1 MATSSGGYS
10 QPYMIDSQTGRV
22 WRQVVDQDKKLL
34 VFESVPYENV
44 NGDISTV
51 PNETAT
57 ALVQNNSL
65 LHKAPII
72 HNQPQVSL
80 DNLHLIVSYTIN
92 NNGVTLWLN

>member
-57 ALVQNNSL
+57 ALVQKQQPASQSPDNTQPATSQPGQPPFDSK
-65 LHKAPII
+65 LH
-72 HNQPQVSL
+72 
-80 DNLHLIVSYTIN
+80 Y
-92 NNGVTLWLN
+92 